1 MLSLRGAAD
10 LNDACLTW
18 LLALLPGDDAQTSS
32 EQSDEGSVPS
42 RSSYPIEPHLAD
54 DDTLNHTLDSDL
66 TKLVAQIKGPS
77 PAVVAGT
84 SLYKARQQS

>member
-1 MLSLRGAAD
+1 MKGPCPAAPPTLS
-10 LNDACLTW
+10 
-18 LLALLPGDDAQTSS
+18 
-32 EQSDEGSVPS
+32 
-42 RSSYPIEPHLAD
+42 EPHLAD